1 MLFRSERV
9 KNDGNKINN
18 TWSDAKHWDK
28 KAIDDGYIVDRN
40 PKKGSI
46 LQSSKG
52 KYGHVA
58 YIETINEDGS
68 MQVSEMNYTQ
78 PYEISN
84 VNKYYTTLSN
94 TLYFIY
100 YD

>member
-1 MLFRSERV
+1 
-9 KNDGNKINN
+9 NKINN

-68 MQVSEMNYTQ
+68 IQVSEMNYTQ
-78 PYEISN
+78 PYEITKRTIHTYEIKN
-84 VNKYYTTLSN
+84 YYYIHPQKIKT
-94 TLYFIY
+94 
-100 YD
+100 

>member
-1 MLFRSERV
+1 MDTLLTV
-9 KNDGNKINN
+9 
-18 TWSDAKHWDK
+18 TL
-28 KAIDDGYIVDRN
+28 
-40 PKKGSI
+40 KGSI

-78 PYEISN
+78 PYEIT
-84 VNKYYTTLSN
+84 KRTIHTYDIKIIII
-94 TLYFIY
+94 FIRKR
-100 YD
+100 